1 MTMYDRLRTID
12 RTSLSSVRMKHSS
25 FAAFIWICLFGAVI
39 AGCFSACGRKNS
51 STGAHALSVLKYPI
65 IEEPPTLDPARLQQ
79 MREASRKT
87 AQKRFCSTLVLPQYV
102 KFYESLLADH

>member
-65 IEEPPTLDPARLQQ
+65 IEEPPTLDPARLQDVYVT
-79 MREASRKT
+79 ELLGNV
-87 AQKRFCSTLVLPQYV
+87 FEGLVTTDSANKIAP
-102 KFYESLLADH
+102 